1 MPQDGVRPSRIV
13 AQIKMSRTQYDG
25 AFLIVEGQDDKRF
38 WGNHCHDCCRL
49 VDGKGKNNVMVG
61 VQRLEGI
68 GIDGVLGVVDSNHDY
83 LEGRRLPSANLVAT
97 DAHDLECML
106 CRSPAL
112 DAVLVEFG
120 DADKIRTFEGLS
132 GMDVRAA
139 LLKRGAMFGQLRW
152 AARQLQPGVR
162 LEQVRPE
169 RFVERKS
176 WQLDEDGLIETA
188 VAAME
193 GVDEDALR
201 RQLARLPSVDPW
213 YLASGHELL
222 AILRLGL
229 QGALGKLETTT
240 GVKELS
246 RALRLALRPEDLRST
261 RLWYDMRGWER
272 SNSPYLVLGVGN
284 GSRARATPLA
294 QR

>member
-25 AFLIVEGQDDKRF
+25 AFLIVEGQDDMRF
-38 WGNHCHDCCRL
+38 WRNHRHSRCRL
-49 VDGKGKNNVMVG
+49 VNGEGKSNVIAG
-61 VQRLEGI
+61 VRRLDRI

-83 LEGRRLPSANLVAT
+83 LEGRRLPSVNLVAT
-97 DAHDLECML
+97 DAHDLECLL

-112 DAVLVEFG
+112 EAVLVEFG
-120 DADKIRTFEGLS
+120 EADKIQHFERLA

-139 LLKRGAMFGQLRW
+139 LLKRGAMFGELRW
-152 AARQLQPGVR
+152 AARRLQPGVR

-176 WQLDEDGLIETA
+176 WQLDKDRLVQTA

-213 YLASGHELL
+213 YLANGHELL

-229 QGALGKLETTT
+229 QGALGKIEATT

-261 RLWYDMRGWER
+261 RLWSDMRGWER

-284 GSRARATPLA
+284 SSRARATPPA